1 MRKAGRNRRQ
11 KPAVENGF
19 SLIETLIATAIIAGM
34 LGAVFQV
41 IETGARQMR
50 AVEQRRVAILVAQS
64 QLAAVDAAQSSSFG
78 ETRGV
83 TDGVRWRI
91 EVARRPQ
98 TIASAAQLD
107 DITVTTGLDSDGRD
121 QFVLKTI
128 RVAR

>member
-1 MRKAGRNRRQ
+1 
-11 KPAVENGF
+11 
-19 SLIETLIATAIIAGM
+19 
-34 LGAVFQV
+34 
-41 IETGARQMR
+41 MR